1 MTDLKIQ
8 GKFYP
13 LTLDIA
19 RKLRK
24 AKLTKQEMN
33 LWLYLIELDP
43 YGDRYQNLPP
53 VLEIISELKM
63 SKATYFRCKAR
74 LQELELFDFQDE
86 KVSFR
91 NLTGVSKMRLDSQKC
106 DSQPQKYESQKCDSQ
121 SQKCDS
127 QSQKC
132 DSQSQ
137 KCDSQRSK
145 RASGKAS
152 NSSQSISE
160 YSDFIQTLSEAERES
175 FEKFVKEEWKKRK
188 GEDIFSME
196 RFLSSKEDCDNWYQ
210 KFSQLDAGKNFK
222 WANYQKR
229 EEWLAEIERTGN
241 PAMFADTKEKQDF
254 IKWCFETKQ
263 YSWLKEEGK

>member
-13 LTLDIA
+13 LTLDVA
-19 RKLRK
+19 RKLRE

-43 YGDRYQNLPP
+43 YGDRYQDLPP

-86 KVSFR
+86 KVNFR
-91 NLTGVSKMRLDSQKC
+91 NLTGVSKMRL
-106 DSQPQKYESQKCDSQ
+106 ESQKCDSR
-121 SQKCDS
+121 
-127 QSQKC
+127 SQKC

-145 RASGKAS
+145 RASGKP
-152 NSSQSISE
+152 SSLLQTLSE
-160 YSDFIQTLSEAERES
+160 YSDFVQTPSESERES

-188 GEDIFSME
+188 GEDIFSIE
-196 RFLSSKEDCDNWYQ
+196 RFLSSKENCDNWYQ
-210 KFSQLDAGKNFK
+210 IFSQSNAAKAFK
-222 WANYQKR
+222 CANHPQR
-229 EEWLAEIERTGN
+229 SEWLAEIERTGN
-241 PAMFADTKEKQDF
+241 PAMFADTKEKQNF
-254 IKWCFETKQ
+254 IRWCFETKQ